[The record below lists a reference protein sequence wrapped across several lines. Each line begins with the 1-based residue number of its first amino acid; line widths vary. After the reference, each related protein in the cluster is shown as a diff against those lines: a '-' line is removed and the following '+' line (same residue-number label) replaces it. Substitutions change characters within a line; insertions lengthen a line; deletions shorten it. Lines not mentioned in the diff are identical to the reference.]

1 MKEVRLRKPT
11 IGAFIVIVVG
21 ALCALVATSR
31 GLLVVQSVVGSSET
45 FSIGQATLSR
55 SDGWLLLDYRARRGD
70 PHMKLGFIA
79 SRESGG
85 LPEGRYYSF
94 EDIDRPGRVTFIE
107 IDDDTAARLVRTDFM
122 GLDCRRVADIVSRR
136 LVQCLYDKQ
145 QVLVYDLDRAFVA
158 GVSPVEGPLLDR
170 VLAVMK

>member
-1 MKEVRLRKPT
+1 
-11 IGAFIVIVVG
+11 
-21 ALCALVATSR
+21 
-31 GLLVVQSVVGSSET
+31 
-45 FSIGQATLSR
+45 
-55 SDGWLLLDYRARRGD
+55 
-70 PHMKLGFIA
+70 MKLGFIA